1 MMVTDTSQTGFERAA
16 FNYSTLGSPCPVWA
30 GSRLPR
36 RYGAPHPNQLLLQT
50 MKAGGAA
57 GLCQAFLEGG
67 AGVGMVSMRS
77 RCMSE

>member
-1 MMVTDTSQTGFERAA
+1 MVTDTSQTGFERAA
-16 FNYSTLGSPCPVWA
+16 FNYSTLGSPCPVWVEGHA
-30 GSRLPR
+30 I
-36 RYGAPHPNQLLLQT
+36 APAQWIHPNQLLLQT